1 MNWRTIPF
9 FRLALPFTAGI
20 WLAAGQEA
28 FLYPTLFWAFPVLF
42 GMLWFFWQRRT
53 GFQFRWVYGAVLS
66 VFLFLFGYQ
75 LTALHHELNRPR
87 HFKDAVS
94 KENYVSGVIQR
105 LRPGE
110 NSMRLILKVERF
122 GSNPDTLLS
131 RTGFLLAYVDLDGR
145 SRSLNYGDQV
155 ILKGRIRPIE
165 PPKNPKT
172 FDFAWYMHLNNTH
185 FSIRADSLS
194 WEKLNDQASRS
205 ILALTDQL
213 RQRCIAILR
222 KHLPT
227 DNEFAVGAALIL
239 GYKDEISQEVTNA
252 YVNTGAM
259 HILAVSGMHVGIV
272 YLCINALLGFLKFKS
287 RHWKFVKMLLLLA
300 GVWGFAVLTGAAP
313 SALRAAAMFSF
324 VIVGQSL
331 DRQPNIYNTFAA
343 SAFLLLCVNPYLL
356 FEIGFQLSYLAVIG
370 IVYFQPLIYRLWY
383 IENKIGDYFWKLS
396 AVSLAAQITTLPIS
410 LLYFH
415 QFPLYFW
422 LSGLAVVPVSGFILM
437 GGMALFI
444 LDGIPVIG
452 WLLGKAVYWLV
463 WVTNASIFLIQQ
475 IPGGVITGI
484 WLSATAAIL
493 LYGAIAALT
502 GAFEFRRF
510 RWILVALA
518 CFVGVAGL
526 HALREWQNQTRRQVL
541 VYHLPGHTAI
551 DLIDGKKITS
561 LSDGDLEPSRINFAA
576 SNYRLFSGVA
586 ELVALRADTT
596 GIQTDGNWFLNK
608 GLFQF
613 YGFKMAIVRQPIT
626 GKVKEGRI
634 LVDCLLVSNNVRAN
648 LEDLFQ
654 IFDCKLVLFDA
665 SSSPRRI
672 ERWKEEAIR
681 GGVPFY
687 DIREQGAF
695 VRDL

>member
-9 FRLALPFTAGI
+9 FRLTLPFVAGI
-20 WLAAGQEA
+20 WLAAGQEVALFKA
-28 FLYPTLFWAFPVLF
+28 FFWAFPVLF
-42 GMLWFFWQRRT
+42 GLLWFFWQRRT
-53 GFQFRWVYGAVLS
+53 GFQTRWLYGVVLS
-66 VFLFLFGYQ
+66 IFLFLFGYQ
-75 LTALHHELNRPR
+75 FTALHHELNRPR
-87 HFKDAVS
+87 HFKDAIS
-94 KENYVSGVIQR
+94 QENYVSGVIQR
-105 LRPGE
+105 LRPGG
-110 NSMRLILKVERF
+110 NSMRLILKVEHL
-122 GSNPDTLLS
+122 GSSPDTLLS

-145 SRSLNYGDQV
+145 SRSLNYGDQI

-194 WEKLNDQASRS
+194 WEKRNDQASRS

-222 KHLPT
+222 KHLPA

-259 HILAVSGMHVGIV
+259 HVLAVSGMHVGIV
-272 YLCINALLGFLKFKS
+272 YLCIGALLGFLKFKS

-343 SAFLLLCVNPYLL
+343 SAFLLLCINPYLL
-356 FEIGFQLSYLAVIG
+356 FDIGFQLSYLAVIG

-422 LSGLAVVPVSGFILM
+422 LSGLAVVPISGFILM

-452 WLLGKAVYWLV
+452 WLLGQAVYWLV
-463 WVTNASIFLIQQ
+463 WITNASIFLIQQ

-484 WLSATAAIL
+484 WLSVTAAIL

-510 RWILVALA
+510 RWVLVALA

-541 VYHLPGHTAI
+541 VYHLPGHTVI
-551 DLIDGKKITS
+551 DLIDGKKIIS

-576 SNYRLFSGVA
+576 GNYRLFTGVA

-596 GIQTDGNWFLNK
+596 DIQTDSAWFLNK

-613 YGFKMAIVRQPIT
+613 YGFKMAVVRQAIT
-626 GKVKEGRI
+626 GKVIEDRI
-634 LVDCLLVSNNVRAN
+634 PVDCLLVSNNARAD
-648 LEDLFQ
+648 LEDLLR

-665 SSSPRRI
+665 SSSPWRV

-681 GGVPFY
+681 LGIPFY